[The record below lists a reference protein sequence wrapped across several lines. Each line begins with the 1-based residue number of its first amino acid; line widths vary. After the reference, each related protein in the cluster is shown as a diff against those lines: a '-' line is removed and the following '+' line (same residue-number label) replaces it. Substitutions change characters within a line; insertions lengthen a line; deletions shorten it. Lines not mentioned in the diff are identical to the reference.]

1 MIIYGLH
8 PVLEA
13 LRAGTVS
20 RLRIAE
26 RSDDRARAV
35 LDLAAAEG
43 VRVEHVPADAL
54 SRV

>member
-1 MIIYGLH
+1 MIVYGLH

-20 RLRIAE
+20 RVRVADKSTE
-26 RSDDRARAV
+26 RARAV

-43 VRVEHVPADAL
+43 VPVEQVPPT
-54 SRV
+54 